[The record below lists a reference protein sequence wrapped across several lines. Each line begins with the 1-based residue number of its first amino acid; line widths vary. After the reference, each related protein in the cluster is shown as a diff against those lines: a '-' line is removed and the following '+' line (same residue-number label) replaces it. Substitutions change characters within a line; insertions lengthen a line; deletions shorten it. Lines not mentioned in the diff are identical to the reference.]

1 MSLLDPKP
9 LGAFLEYSVRPII
22 QDSMELI
29 QMCDEKG
36 IKPTEIM
43 SQAWKLFLVKMV
55 FDLMTTLVVT
65 GAICFTALKI
75 LNFRPIPS

>member
-1 MSLLDPKP
+1 MSFFDPKP

-43 SQAWKLFLVKMV
+43 SQAWKLFLVKLV
-55 FDLMTTLVVT
+55 FDLVTTVIVT
-65 GAICFTALKI
+65 GAICFTALRI
-75 LNFRPIPS
+75 LNYRPILS